1 MPNGLQDGQKE
12 NRLHPRVSV
21 QFRSHFSSKNRM
33 VAGDGELKDLSPG
46 GCRVASSVA
55 AQVGAELEL
64 CIFPADEGNPFI
76 IDTATVRWARDR
88 EFGLAFTQMRPA
100 VEQQLLQLCRKRAPL
115 S

>member
-1 MPNGLQDGQKE
+1 MPNGPGDGKKE

-21 QFRSHFSSKNRM
+21 QFRSHFSSKKRM
-33 VAGDGELKDLSPG
+33 LAGDGELKDLSLG
-46 GCRVASSVA
+46 GCRVSSSIA

-76 IDTATVRWARDR
+76 IDAATVRWAGAR

-100 VEQQLLQLCRKRAPL
+100 VEQQLVRLCRKRAPL